1 MLKQIVNQGAQSPF
15 VELKIK
21 SLKLKP
27 YILGLEIN
35 EINIEPK
42 KNLTDILSQVS
53 VERISTR
60 LSLMGLIRGQIRL
73 AHVEIQDVQTQI
85 FIETQGEKK
94 KDIHIP
100 LEQIFKAPIDS
111 IEVKNVTLLGKIKPQ
126 DTVFKLEN
134 LQLRAENRFRSLWV
148 EVDAPSVLLKP
159 SGPNPPIDLQ
169 VEARGLIE
177 TDQIRLTALKLKRDE
192 SFLISSGFFWGD
204 MSKAKISSNEMATKI
219 FLNLSSLEDW
229 VAAFS
234 PNLKFPKLNGAIK
247 LMTSSG
253 FKNKK
258 PFMNFEVEGTNLKLN
273 QFQIGKTE
281 FTGTYASDQVKNIKG
296 KISNPSGQVLIEGLK
311 VSLKDDFPFEINV
324 KPQLELGRFLSQIGL
339 KDIPLHLQV
348 SGNTSCKGHLKN
360 KLQVLCEDSN
370 ANIKNLHVYSNSPE
384 GRKTI
389 VKLQSAD
396 AKGSYEINQNEVKF
410 SADLSVGKNSKGSTK
425 GSVDFKNGFVIFF
438 QGDQFDFSDVEDLAN
453 LKLQGN
459 GTLEGETRGNSRTAK
474 FSLNAKMKDFSLED
488 YHFGQ
493 VTSAVK
499 YEKGYL
505 HFKETSGLYGSTRYS
520 GHLSLNLPDSQ
531 LYLYMKSPYLE
542 LPDVKNILKDR
553 LPMNFPISGTGNA
566 EFKASGPIDITKL
579 DYEVKASIFRG
590 SVARETFDSVNATLR
605 AQQGVL
611 SIESMKLLKGP
622 GEVNFSGTLRPE
634 WHIDLTATGDRLR
647 LEQSERIGE
656 LGLDIQGNYSLTTK
670 IVGKINSPSVE
681 IAAQTSNMVTGS
693 LPVEDSKIN
702 LKIFESHIEG
712 DAQLLG
718 NKLTSQFNFPF
729 SKSAPFSFKA
739 KAHELNVFSIFE
751 AVSQARQTYNFETSL
766 SMDVD
771 LSSQSGGFWSSS
783 GYISI
788 SEFLIQRGSQSL
800 SSDGKM
806 NLIFNRGKFSSENF
820 SLSGEN
826 NHLKLDLKSSTRES
840 LNGRLNGKIDLNLIG
855 PFLTFATEVRGLL
868 SLNTSFKGSL
878 DDVNVSGSA
887 YLDKGYLKAKD
898 FPHPFTELRAD
909 MLFNQKTLIFNS
921 LQGEV
926 ADGKITGDG
935 KIRVDSSDS
944 LTVQVAGSIKNTSV
958 NFPEGYRTKGSL
970 NYSLTGQ
977 RFPYRM
983 KIDYQV
989 DQATISTDFGGGESQ
1004 AEIKKSPYLPPSIAK
1019 TREEPFYLDLSIHFN
1034 NPLLISNSM
1043 MNASINGNL
1052 NIQGTSE
1059 RLLMKGNLTPVPG
1072 GTVFFRDVPFEIS
1085 TGYIEYD
1092 STPPED
1098 PKLYLAANARVEETV
1113 FDEYRRQTER
1123 QYDVSMLIQGRAQN
1137 PQVSLTSQPPLPQ
1150 KDIVSLLA
1158 LGMTPEALDDSKTTG
1173 AQVTSTSTTALG
1185 AALLQKPVGKR
1196 LKDNFGVDMK
1206 VTSSQNT
1213 ADVAS
1218 AARVTLSKQWT
1229 PKLSIAASGTLEA
1242 NPQSSVRLEYQVNK
1256 GLSVIGSW
1264 EGREQNI
1271 QENQQKDVSNSV
1283 LGLDLEYRMQFK

>member
-1 MLKQIVNQGAQSPF
+1 MLNQVINQGAQTNL
-15 VELKIK
+15 VNLKIK
-21 SLKLKP
+21 SLHLKP
-27 YILGLEIN
+27 YILGLELN
-35 EINIEPK
+35 EVQLTPK
-42 KNLTDILSQVS
+42 NELTKTLNQVLAKK
-53 VERISTR
+53 ISAR

-73 AHVEIQDVQTQI
+73 ARVEIQEVKTQI
-85 FIETQGEKK
+85 FIDTQNQGKK
-94 KDIHIP
+94 EINIP
-100 LEQIFKAPIDS
+100 LEQIFKAPIDF
-111 IEVKNVTLLGKIKPQ
+111 IEAKNITLLGKIKPQ
-126 DTVFKLEN
+126 DTVFKLEH
-134 LQLRAENRFRSLWV
+134 LHLKAENRFRSLWV
-148 EVDAPSVLLKP
+148 EINAPSVLIKP
-159 SGPNPPIDLQ
+159 SGPNPPIDFQL
-169 VEARGLIE
+169 EARGLVE
-177 TDQIRLTALKLKRDE
+177 TDQIRLTALKAKRDE

-204 MSKAKISSNEMATKI
+204 IAKGKITSNEMATKI
-219 FLNLSSLEDW
+219 FLNLNSIKDW
-229 VAAFS
+229 VAAFK
-234 PNLKFPKLNGAIK
+234 PDMKFPKLNGAVK
-247 LMTSSG
+247 LITNSG
-253 FKNKK
+253 FKNKN
-258 PFMNFEVEGTNLKLN
+258 PFMNFEFEGTKLSFN
-273 QFQIGKTE
+273 QFNIGKAD
-281 FTGTYASDQVKNIKG
+281 FIGTYTENQAKNVKGRIQ
-296 KISNPSGQVLIEGLK
+296 NPSGKILIDDLDLSLRDNFAFEVKARPQV
-311 VSLKDDFPFEINV
+311 EI
-324 KPQLELGRFLSQIGL
+324 GRFLSQIGL
-339 KDIPLHLQV
+339 KDIPVHLQM
-348 SGNTSCKGHLKN
+348 SGKTSCRGNIKDTFYA
-360 KLQVLCEDSN
+360 QCEDSEVN
-370 ANIKNLHVYSNSPE
+370 VKNLHVYNQESGSK
-384 GRKTI
+384 KTI
-389 VKLQSAD
+389 VKLKSGS
-396 AKGSYEINQNEVKF
+396 AKGAYEINETEVKF
-410 SADLSVGKNSKGSTK
+410 AADLMVGENSKGSTK

-438 QGDQFDFSDVEDLAN
+438 QGDQFDFSDVENLAN
-453 LKLQGN
+453 LKLEGS
-459 GTLEGETRGNSRTAK
+459 GSLEGETRGNSRTAK
-474 FSLNAKMKDFSLED
+474 LSINAKMKDFSLDD
-488 YHFGQ
+488 YHLGQ
-493 VTSAVK
+493 LTSAVK

-505 HFKETSGLYGSTRYS
+505 HFKDTSGLYGSTRYT

-531 LYLYMKSPYLE
+531 LYLYVKSPYLE
-542 LPDVKNILKDR
+542 LPDIKSILRDR
-553 LPMNFPISGTGNA
+553 LPMNFPVSGTGNA
-566 EFKASGPIDITKL
+566 EFKASGPIDITQL
-579 DYEVKASIFRG
+579 DYEVKASLFRG
-590 SVARETFDSVNATLR
+590 SVARETFDSVNASLR

-634 WHIDLTATGDRLR
+634 WHIDLTAVGERLR

-670 IVGKINSPSVE
+670 VVGKINSPSIE
-681 IAAQTSNMVTGS
+681 ISAQTSNMVTGN
-693 LPVEDSKIN
+693 LPVEDSKVN
-702 LKIFESHIEG
+702 LKIFETHIEG

-729 SKSAPFSFKA
+729 SKTAPFSFKA
-739 KAHELNVFSIFE
+739 KANELNVFSIFE

-771 LSSQSGGFWSSS
+771 LSSQSGGLWSSS

-788 SEFLIQRGSQSL
+788 DEFLIKRGSQSL

-806 NLIFNRGKFSSENF
+806 NLIFNRGQFSSDNF
-820 SLSGEN
+820 SLTGEN
-826 NHLKLDLKSSTRES
+826 NYLKLDLKPSTKDS
-840 LNGRLNGKIDLNLIG
+840 LNGRLNGKVDLNLIG

-868 SLNTSFKGSL
+868 SLNTSFKGSFENI
-878 DDVNVSGSA
+878 NVSGSA

-898 FPHPFTELRAD
+898 FPHPFTDLRAD

-921 LQGEV
+921 IQGEV
-926 ADGKITGDG
+926 ADGKISGDG
-935 KIRVDSSDS
+935 KVRLENADS
-944 LTVQVAGSIKNTSV
+944 LVVQLAGSIKNTSV
-958 NFPEGYRTKGSL
+958 NFPEGYRTKGSM

-983 KIDYQV
+983 KMDYQV
-989 DQATISTDFGGGESQ
+989 DQATISTDFGGGDSQ

-1019 TREEPFYLDLSIHFN
+1019 TKEEPFYLDLSLQFN

-1059 RLLMKGNLTPVPG
+1059 RLIMKGSLTPIPG

-1085 TGYIEYD
+1085 TGFIEYD
-1092 STPPED
+1092 SVVPEN

-1123 QYDVSMLIQGRAQN
+1123 QYDVNMLIQGRAQN

-1271 QENQQKDVSNSV
+1271 QENQQKDVTNSV